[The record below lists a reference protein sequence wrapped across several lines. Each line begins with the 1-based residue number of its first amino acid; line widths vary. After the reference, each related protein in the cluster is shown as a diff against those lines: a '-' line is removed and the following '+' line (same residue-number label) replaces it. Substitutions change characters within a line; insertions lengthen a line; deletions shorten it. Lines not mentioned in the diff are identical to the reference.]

1 MVNVHDRVTRVACAE
16 ALFASALPTGSPVT
30 GHEFDAVIAE
40 ALRSRGGVR
49 ECAAEMAAVYGESP
63 DAAVRRMRWALQL
76 VAQAYGRTDGQF
88 EEAS

>member
-1 MVNVHDRVTRVACAE
+1 VACAE

-30 GHEFDAVIAE
+30 SAELDAVVAE
-40 ALRSRGGVR
+40 SLQSRGGVR
-49 ECAAEMAAVYGESP
+49 QCAAEMAAVYGESP

-76 VAQAYGRTDGQF
+76 VAQAYGLGDRSS